1 MIISGHFYDRPFYGD
16 RNFRYLLRFFVI
28 FLIFIQELYLFLI
41 SLALAETEN
50 TESESGENKSLLED
64 FQNECVSIFDFKH
77 AESVKDETKGGD
89 KQPDYE
95 RKFVFWN
102 ETKKFQRKLRLAQQG
117 NFHQNSSL

>member
-1 MIISGHFYDRPFYGD
+1 M
-16 RNFRYLLRFFVI
+16 
-28 FLIFIQELYLFLI
+28 
-41 SLALAETEN
+41 ALAETEN
-50 TESESGENKSLLED
+50 TGSETGSDTGSENKSLLED

>member
-1 MIISGHFYDRPFYGD
+1 MAF
-16 RNFRYLLRFFVI
+16 
-28 FLIFIQELYLFLI
+28 
-41 SLALAETEN
+41 A
-50 TESESGENKSLLED
+50 ESENSESDESKSLLED

-95 RKFVFWN
+95 RQYVFWN

-117 NFHQNSSL
+117 NFHQNAVCQKISLIRDRVRDFRFGIIFGSWTSDRQ

>member
-1 MIISGHFYDRPFYGD
+1 M
-16 RNFRYLLRFFVI
+16 
-28 FLIFIQELYLFLI
+28 
-41 SLALAETEN
+41 
-50 TESESGENKSLLED
+50 ED

-117 NFHQNSSL
+117 NFHQNFSLWKWPVFWNETGGSFKFKVDSVI